1 MALAQVALAA
11 PDLRDL
17 FARNGNP
24 PLLGNISAE
33 YYHADRSCVSSTSLK
48 EILRSPAHYRV
59 YMDQGRVETAA
70 LAMGTAIHTRVL
82 EPQEFATRYAVG
94 PAGDRRTADWKQF
107 AKNNV
112 GRRLLTRAE
121 RTQLD
126 AIASSIATHDAANA
140 LLQSGYKEVTLI
152 WQDEDTGLWLKARP
166 DILCLDI
173 DTGICVD
180 LKSTDDATPQAFVR
194 SCIKYSYDLSAAMY
208 QDGLRAV
215 LERDFDYLFLAAEKS
230 APYARA
236 LYGAPEDML
245 ERGRR
250 RYKQALVQLKH
261 CLTTGD
267 WPGYQ
272 PDGDYELLD
281 WPRYAA

>member
-1 MALAQVALAA
+1 MALAQVAHAT
-11 PDLRDL
+11 PDLRAL

-33 YYHADRSCVSSTSLK
+33 YYHADKSCVSSTALK
-48 EILRSPAHYRV
+48 EILRSPSHYRA
-59 YMDQGRVETAA
+59 YMDEGRLETAA
-70 LAMGTAIHTRVL
+70 MAKGTAIHTRVL
-82 EPQEFATRYAVG
+82 EPQEFSSRYAVG
-94 PAGDRRTADWKQF
+94 PAGDRRSADWKRF
-107 AKNNV
+107 ANANV
-112 GRRLLTRAE
+112 GRRLLTKDE
-121 RTQLD
+121 GTQLD
-126 AIASSIATHDAANA
+126 AIAASIATHAAANA
-140 LLQSGYKEVTLI
+140 LLQTGYKEVTLI
-152 WQDEDTGLWLKARP
+152 WQDEETGLWLKARP

-180 LKSTDDATPQAFVR
+180 LKSTEDATPQGFVR
-194 SCIKYSYDLSAAMY
+194 SCIKYGYDLSAAQY
-208 QDGLRAV
+208 LDGLRSV
-215 LERDFDYLFLAAEKS
+215 LDRDFDYLFLAAEKS

-245 ERGRR
+245 DRGRR
-250 RYKQALVQLKH
+250 RYKQALAQLKH